1 MLMAKGP
8 QKCRQFWTI
17 ELKCTFQC
25 ISLEKRV
32 LDTKVHPSTEAM
44 LPWKECRHRSL
55 YGHVAME
62 TIAEPVVIEILLSI
76 IIQLNLHYRKLRLQE
91 LSSGL

>member
-8 QKCRQFWTI
+8 QKCRQFWTK
-17 ELKCTFQC
+17 ELTFQC

-32 LDTKVHPSTEAM
+32 LDTKVYASTEAM
-44 LPWKECRHRSL
+44 LPWKQCCHRSL

-62 TIAEPVVIEILLSI
+62 TIAEPVAIEILYPYTVEPSLVTRTFLLYKVNASP
-76 IIQLNLHYRKLRLQE
+76 
-91 LSSGL
+91 